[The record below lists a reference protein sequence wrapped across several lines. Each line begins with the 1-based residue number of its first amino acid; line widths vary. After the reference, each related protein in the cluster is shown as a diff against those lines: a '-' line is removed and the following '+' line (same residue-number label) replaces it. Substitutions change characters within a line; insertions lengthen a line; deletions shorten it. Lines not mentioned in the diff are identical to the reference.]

1 MVFVLFLIWR
11 IVDVFVAFVAPR
23 LIPYLG
29 FFAYQ
34 KDLASYHLP
43 KIISSLANFDGLYYL
58 RIAQRGYQQYE
69 QVFFPFYPFLVR
81 IFSPVFINNYL
92 MSGLF
97 ISNLSFLLGL
107 IIFYKYLLLTMK
119 PFSHLAI
126 IFFLLFPTSFF
137 FGVAYTEGLF
147 FLLIILSLYFL
158 KKNRLFFAGFCG
170 FLAALTRVQG
180 VLLIIPFCL
189 EAVRI
194 LKNKRKFWS
203 ISLVSITP
211 VLGLLTYMRYLLK
224 TTGDQFYFFH
234 SQTVFGPSRSTK
246 IILLPQVFYRYLKIF
261 LTSQHNFQYFISAFE
276 FITFSFA
283 LIILILDF
291 IENFKL
297 KIKNF
302 SLIGLNL
309 FSLANI
315 LLPTFTGSFMSIPRF
330 ALLSLSFFVFLGRI
344 KNRLT
349 TLSLLVLFLIFHI
362 VLLGFF
368 IQGYFVS

>member
-126 IFFLLFPTSFF
+126 IFFLLLPTSFF

-344 KNRLT
+344 KNRLI

>member
-119 PFSHLAI
+119 PFSHLTI

-344 KNRLT
+344 KNRLI

>member
-1 MVFVLFLIWR
+1 M
-11 IVDVFVAFVAPR
+11 
-23 LIPYLG
+23 
-29 FFAYQ
+29 
-34 KDLASYHLP
+34 
-43 KIISSLANFDGLYYL
+43 
-58 RIAQRGYQQYE
+58 
-69 QVFFPFYPFLVR
+69 
-81 IFSPVFINNYL
+81 
-92 MSGLF
+92 
-97 ISNLSFLLGL
+97 
-107 IIFYKYLLLTMK
+107 
-119 PFSHLAI
+119 
-126 IFFLLFPTSFF
+126 
-137 FGVAYTEGLF
+137 
-147 FLLIILSLYFL
+147 YFL

-344 KNRLT
+344 KNRLI

>member
-344 KNRLT
+344 KNRLI